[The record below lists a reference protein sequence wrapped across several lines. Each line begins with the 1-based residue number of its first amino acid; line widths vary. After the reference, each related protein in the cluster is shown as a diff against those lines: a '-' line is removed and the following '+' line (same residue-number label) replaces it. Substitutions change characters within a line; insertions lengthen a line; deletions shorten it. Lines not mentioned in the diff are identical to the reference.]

1 MSTYAVNQEGVDAL
15 RTLSQRLPELLEE
28 IKAAADQLNST
39 ANDTNGLGPHASTIE
54 EIVESIQTTVK
65 DAEEPINTLS
75 EVIADV
81 AEGYQ
86 EIIDDNIYETP

>member
-15 RTLSQRLPELLEE
+15 NALSQKLPELLDE
-28 IKAAADQLNST
+28 IRAAAYQLNS
-39 ANDTNGLGPHASTIE
+39 AADDSNGLGPHAAIIE
-54 EIVESIQTTVK
+54 EIVESIQNSVK
-65 DAEEPINTLS
+65 EAEEPVGTLS

-86 EIIDDNIYETP
+86 EIIDDDMNITP

>member
-15 RTLSQRLPELLEE
+15 NALSQRLPELLEE
-28 IKAAADQLNST
+28 IKTAADQLNNT
-39 ANDTNGLGPHASTIE
+39 ASDSNGLGPHAATIE
-54 EIVESIQTTVK
+54 EIVESIQTSVK

-75 EVIADV
+75 EVIAYV

-86 EIIDDNIYETP
+86 EIIDDDIYATP